1 MSKLRKRVTRQA
13 GAGAAAASSHHPYG
27 TPDTPML
34 MPMTRVVFSGGG
46 AAVEQMVPLITA
58 NGAPV
63 PATAPGMY
71 GQVAIAGGGRH

>member
-1 MSKLRKRVTRQA
+1 MSRLRKRVIRQA
-13 GAGAAAASSHHPYG
+13 GGAAAAASSHHPYG

-34 MPMTRVVFSGGG
+34 MPMVRVVFGGGG
-46 AAVEQMVPLITA
+46 ASIEQMVPIVTA

-63 PATAPGMY
+63 PATAPGRY